1 MEPDGAEGFSSPKAL
16 KSYLDF
22 SSVQVEAVG
31 LGKSAAF
38 GSLAVPE
45 RWPASLPAP
54 ADSVDDPAS
63 PADAAPGLT
72 FGVGLMGMVTGLTA
86 RPDHETPAGAG
97 GE

>member
-38 GSLAVPE
+38 GSLAVPA
-45 RWPASLPAP
+45 RWPDALPAS
-54 ADSVDDPAS
+54 ADPVDDPAS

-72 FGVGLMGMVTGLTA
+72 FGVGLMGMVTALTA
-86 RPDHETPAGAG
+86 GPDHEASPATG

>member
-1 MEPDGAEGFSSPKAL
+1 MEPDGAEGFSSSKPF

-38 GSLAVPE
+38 GSLAVPSA
-45 RWPASLPAP
+45 WPTALQVP
-54 ADSVDDPAS
+54 ADAVDDPPS

-72 FGVGLMGMVTGLTA
+72 FGAGLMGMVTGLTA
-86 RPDHETPAGAG
+86 GPDHEAPATAG